1 MRVEATALQAP
12 LEKATKA
19 PRPGLLF
26 EDIFLEYLELTV
38 GVKVKGWQGW
48 DGEDGRHSSSKGGE
62 VKLKLP

>member
-38 GVKVKGWQGW
+38 GVKVKGG
-48 DGEDGRHSSSKGGE
+48 KGGMARMGGTAPQKE
-62 VKLKLP
+62 VKSS

>member
-48 DGEDGRHSSSKGGE
+48 DGEARMGGTAPQKE
-62 VKLKLP
+62 VKSS